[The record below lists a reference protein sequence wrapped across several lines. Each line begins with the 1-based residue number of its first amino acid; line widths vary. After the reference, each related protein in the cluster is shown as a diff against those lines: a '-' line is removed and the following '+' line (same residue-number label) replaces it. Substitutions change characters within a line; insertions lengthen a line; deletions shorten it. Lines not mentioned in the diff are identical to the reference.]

1 MKQFYFKVA
10 LVASLALT
18 TYSEAQ
24 TYIIN
29 SSDRFDCG
37 RSNVSD
43 IDHEFICVT
52 PGNTVDLGTF
62 TDTTTG
68 GGTLA
73 SMNLKIYSTCDG
85 EYAVILN
92 GDSLG
97 LRGVTSGAA
106 CNCSTIASDPNS
118 TNNHPVSLTPAIM
131 NSYVVGGVNTLSV
144 NAINVG
150 TGGNTDLCFYG
161 AEVTVTINSTALS
174 TEDVELNSV
183 KVSPN
188 PTSDYITVTGLK
200 DTGNYKIYDV
210 LGTEIHRGAITD
222 KGEIEVKDFSNG
234 VYFLKFDNE
243 YTVRFIKKN

>member
-1 MKQFYFKVA
+1 MKQFYFKIA

-29 SSDRFDCG
+29 SSDLLDCG

-43 IDHEFICVT
+43 IDHAYVCAGA
-52 PGNTVDLGTF
+52 GNTVNLGTF

-73 SMNLKIYSTCDG
+73 SMNLKIYSACNG
-85 EYAVILN
+85 EYAVLLN
-92 GDSLG
+92 GESLG
-97 LRGVTSGAA
+97 VTGVTSGVG
-106 CNCSTIASDPNS
+106 CNCSTIASDPDI
-118 TNNHPVSLTPAIM
+118 TDNHSISLTTAIM
-131 NSYVVGGVNTLSV
+131 NSYVVGGANTLSV
-144 NAINVG
+144 N
-150 TGGNTDLCFYG
+150 NTSSTLLCFYG

-174 TEDVELNSV
+174 TEDIELNSV

-210 LGTEIHRGAITD
+210 LGTEVHRGTITD
-222 KGEIEVKDFSNG
+222 KGEIEVKSFSNG

>member
-1 MKQFYFKVA
+1 MKQFYFKIA

-37 RSNVSD
+37 RSNASD
-43 IDHEFICVT
+43 IDHEYICVS

-73 SMNLKIYSTCDG
+73 SMNLKIYNGCDG
-85 EYAVILN
+85 EYEVILN

-97 LRGVTSGAA
+97 VQGVTSGAR
-106 CNCSTIASDPNS
+106 CNCSTIASDS
-118 TNNHPVSLTPAIM
+118 DITNNHSVSLTSAIM
-131 NSYVVGGVNTLSV
+131 NSYVIGGVNTLSV
-144 NAINVG
+144 NAISIDG
-150 TGGNTDLCFYG
+150 LHTDLCFYG

-200 DTGNYKIYDV
+200 NTGNYKIYDV
-210 LGTEIHRGAITD
+210 LGTEVHRGAITD
-222 KGEIEVKDFSNG
+222 KGEIEVKSFSNG

-243 YTVRFIKKN
+243 YTLRFIKKN